1 MEIVFL
7 VTGIFLGGIIGWLM
21 ARSKFANNSDA
32 DLTEAQKEIAGLNAV
47 MIEIKNSSS
56 LKDNSIDELNRKLSQ
71 QEGEVAK
78 WKANCENLEQK
89 FNEEKKNIE
98 LLFTQL
104 KTQFTNIA
112 NEVVVQNS
120 TRIQEEHKSKLDDV
134 LTPFK
139 EKIENFEKEV
149 KENHI
154 SRIKENEQLKEQIN
168 MLHKANVSIGEDAK
182 NLTAAL
188 KGQVKTQGNWG
199 EMILETVLEKSGL
212 VKGREY
218 VVQASIT
225 NEDGKRL
232 QPDVI
237 INLPESRSLVVD
249 SKVSLI
255 AYERF
260 FSETDEQLKEQ
271 HIKEHVNSI
280 RKHIKDLSSK
290 NYQNLYNL
298 QTLDFVMLFIP
309 VEPAFIAAID
319 KDPELFNEA
328 FQNNIVIVST
338 STLLATLRTIASIWR
353 LENQNKNAANIARQ
367 AADLYDKIV
376 AHIDDLVSVGKKL
389 GDAQNSY
396 DNAMNKLQTGRGNIV
411 SKIENLRK
419 LGLKTNK
426 QINQKVIDNAT
437 DLDDDQLSEIEM

>member
-78 WKANCENLEQK
+78 WKANCDNLEQK